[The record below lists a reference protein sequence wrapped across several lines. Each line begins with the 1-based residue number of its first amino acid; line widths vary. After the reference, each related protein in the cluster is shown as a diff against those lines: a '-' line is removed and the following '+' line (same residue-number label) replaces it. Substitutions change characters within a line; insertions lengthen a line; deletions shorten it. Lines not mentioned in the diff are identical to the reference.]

1 MLVTVNTSR
10 EHPRTTCQS
19 DNHHYRAWIIST
31 DFFMEGFQAQQ
42 GREKLLRRRNDK
54 NDANNKQQVTAQAR
68 KAPSNAFARDTHVGL
83 LDGSSGCTR
92 SHITTGLVHPETRQR
107 DLSSHKEEH
116 GQKEVLS
123 STGEKSGRKEV
134 LKTAFARR
142 LHELAAEMVVDA
154 RPGLGEDDLRWK
166 TTQLS
171 NQVGL
176 RRRNINEEAACK
188 QRTMDNWA
196 IYQRVAD
203 LLVRVQSIVSKSR
216 EKMAKGNLDIRIT
229 KLEVERGRAGFV
241 KSKQPGTIVLEQKFT
256 DDVKSKIS
264 KLGSQKNLSKEKS
277 TKENCGSYPASLR
290 TSADGVQKKGESSTS
305 FGKRVSQKT
314 LRLSTG
320 APERSARKVELECRD
335 QTRTKATFSSI
346 THISYFV

>member
-1 MLVTVNTSR
+1 
-10 EHPRTTCQS
+10 
-19 DNHHYRAWIIST
+19 
-31 DFFMEGFQAQQ
+31 MEGFQAQQ

-68 KAPSNAFARDTHVGL
+68 KTPSYALATARDTHEDL
-83 LDGSSGCTR
+83 LERSSGCTR
-92 SHITTGLVHPETRQR
+92 SHISTGLVPSETGQR
-107 DLSSHKEEH
+107 DLSSHKESKQREALTSSGEP
-116 GQKEVLS
+116 GQ
-123 STGEKSGRKEV
+123 KEV

-142 LHELAAEMVVDA
+142 LHELAAVMVVDA
-154 RPGLGEDDLRWK
+154 TRPGLGEDDLRWK

-171 NQVGL
+171 NQGGL
-176 RRRNINEEAACK
+176 RRRNLNEEAGWK

-229 KLEVERGRAGFV
+229 KLEVVRGREGFV

-256 DDVKSKIS
+256 DNMKSKIS
-264 KLGSQKNLSKEKS
+264 KLGSQENLLQEKSKKEK
-277 TKENCGSYPASLR
+277 CGSHPASLR
-290 TSADGVQKKGESSTS
+290 TCVDGVQKKGESPTS

-320 APERSARKVELECRD
+320 PPERSARKVKLECRD
-335 QTRTKATFSSI
+335 QTQTKATFSSI
-346 THISYFV
+346 IHTS

>member
-1 MLVTVNTSR
+1 
-10 EHPRTTCQS
+10 
-19 DNHHYRAWIIST
+19 
-31 DFFMEGFQAQQ
+31 MEGFQAQQ
-42 GREKLLRRRNDK
+42 EREKLLRRRTDK

-68 KAPSNAFARDTHVGL
+68 KAPSYALARDTHEDL

-92 SHITTGLVHPETRQR
+92 SHITTGLVPS
-107 DLSSHKEEH
+107 DLSSHNKESKQREALTSPEER
-116 GQKEVLS
+116 GQ
-123 STGEKSGRKEV
+123 REV

-154 RPGLGEDDLRWK
+154 TRPGLGEDHLRWK

-171 NQVGL
+171 NQGGL
-176 RRRNINEEAACK
+176 RRRNLNEEAACK

-203 LLVRVQSIVSKSR
+203 LLVRVQSTVSKSR

-229 KLEVERGRAGFV
+229 KLEVERGRVGFV
-241 KSKQPGTIVLEQKFT
+241 KSKQPGTVVLEQKFT
-256 DDVKSKIS
+256 DDMKSKIS

-277 TKENCGSYPASLR
+277 TKENCGS
-290 TSADGVQKKGESSTS
+290 
-305 FGKRVSQKT
+305 
-314 LRLSTG
+314 
-320 APERSARKVELECRD
+320 
-335 QTRTKATFSSI
+335 QTRTKATLSSI

>member
-1 MLVTVNTSR
+1 
-10 EHPRTTCQS
+10 
-19 DNHHYRAWIIST
+19 
-31 DFFMEGFQAQQ
+31 MEGFQAQQ
-42 GREKLLRRRNDK
+42 ERDKLLRRRNDK
-54 NDANNKQQVTAQAR
+54 NYVNNKQQVTAQAR
-68 KAPSNAFARDTHVGL
+68 KALARDTHEDL

-92 SHITTGLVHPETRQR
+92 SHITTGLVPSETGQR
-107 DLSSHKEEH
+107 DLSSHNKESKQREALTSSEEP
-116 GQKEVLS
+116 GQ
-123 STGEKSGRKEV
+123 REV

-154 RPGLGEDDLRWK
+154 TRPGLGEDHLRWK

-171 NQVGL
+171 DQGGL
-176 RRRNINEEAACK
+176 RRRNLIEEAACK

-203 LLVRVQSIVSKSR
+203 LLVRVQSTVSKSR

-229 KLEVERGRAGFV
+229 KLEVERGRVGFV
-241 KSKQPGTIVLEQKFT
+241 KSKQPGTVVLEQKFT
-256 DDVKSKIS
+256 NDMKSKVS

-277 TKENCGSYPASLR
+277 AKENCGSHPASLR
-290 TSADGVQKKGESSTS
+290 TCVDGVQKKGESSTS

-320 APERSARKVELECRD
+320 TPERSARKVELECRD
-335 QTRTKATFSSI
+335 QTQTKATFSSI
-346 THISYFV
+346 IHTSYFV